1 MTDLIVIGAG
11 MAGMTACLYALRQ
24 GKSVVIIEKNS
35 IGGQI
40 AESPRVENYP
50 SVESISGAELADRT
64 FTQIMN
70 KGAEFEFGDVV
81 KIEKQNDVFKVFLE
95 DKTLEAKAVIV
106 ATGCT
111 HRKFNLPNE
120 DKLIGHG
127 ISYCALCD
135 GAFYAGEDIVLIG
148 DANTALQYALLLSG
162 YAKSVHIVT
171 LFDKFFGDKALV
183 DSVLAKDNI
192 KVTHNLSLKEF
203 VGDDNLQ
210 ALVFENTKTKEEITI
225 KTKAVFVAIGQV
237 ADNKVFSQLADLDKQ
252 GYFERREDLSTKTPG
267 LFVAGDCTAKKVKQV
282 ATAVSDGAI
291 AATSACNYLLSLN
304 K

>member
-24 GKSVVIIEKNS
+24 GKSVTIIEKNA

-50 SVESISGAELADRT
+50 SVESISGIELADKT
-64 FTQIMN
+64 FSQIIN
-70 KGAEFEFGDVV
+70 KGAEFEFGEVT
-81 KIEKQNDVFKVFLE
+81 KLEKKDDIFYVYLE
-95 DKTLEAKAVIV
+95 DKVLEARAVVV
-106 ATGCT
+106 ASGCK

-120 DKLIGHG
+120 EKLIGHG

-171 LFDKFFGDKALV
+171 LFDKFFGDQALI
-183 DSVLAKDNI
+183 DNVLSKENI
-192 KVTHNLSLKEF
+192 KVSHNLSLKEF
-203 VGDDNLQ
+203 VGEDKLEG
-210 ALVFENTKTKEEITI
+210 LVFENTQTHKEERI

-237 ADNKVFSQLADLDKQ
+237 ANNEVFKEFADLDKN
-252 GYFERREDLSTKTPG
+252 GYFVRTEDLSTKTPG
-267 LFVAGDCTAKKVKQV
+267 LFVAGDATSKKVKQV
-282 ATAVSDGAI
+282 ATAISDGAI
-291 AATSACNYLLSLN
+291 AATSACNYLLSL

>member
-203 VGDDNLQ
+203 IGKDSLEG
-210 ALVFENTKTKEEITI
+210 LVFENTKTKEEITI

>member
-1 MTDLIVIGAG
+1 MTDLIVIGEG

-24 GKSVVIIEKNS
+24 GKTVTIIEQNA

-50 SVESISGAELADRT
+50 SVESISGAELADKT
-64 FTQIMN
+64 FTQIIN
-70 KGAEFEFGDVV
+70 KGADFEFGKVNKLE
-81 KIEKQNDVFKVFLE
+81 KIDGVFKVYLE
-95 DKTLEAKAVIV
+95 DKMLEAKAVIV

-120 DKLIGHG
+120 EKLIGHG

-192 KVTHNLSLKEF
+192 KVTHNLSLKQF
-203 VGDDNLQ
+203 VGNNKLE
-210 ALVFENTKTKEEITI
+210 ALVFENTQTKEQVKIE
-225 KTKAVFVAIGQV
+225 TKAVFVAIGQV
-237 ADNKVFSQLADLDKQ
+237 ADNKVFADFADLDKG

-267 LFVAGDCTAKKVKQV
+267 LFVAGDCTAKQVKQV
-282 ATAVSDGAI
+282 ATAISDGAI
-291 AATSACNYLLSLN
+291 AATSACNYLLSQE
-304 K
+304 